1 MKAII
6 LNHPLVAHKLSILR
20 DKKTGT
26 KEFRELIS
34 ELSSFLCYE
43 ALRDAELKEVEIETP
58 LTKMKAEKLN
68 EDKYAFIPIL
78 RAGTGMLDGLIKVM
92 PNAKIGHIGLYRNE
106 ETLKPVKYY
115 YKVPKDIAEREVIVL
130 DPMLA
135 TGGSAIDAISMIK
148 EDAKNENLKIK
159 FLCIIAAPE
168 GVKALEETHP
178 DVQIYAASLDERLN
192 EKGYIVP
199 GLGVKNENCFSK
211 TWRIYNE

>member
-68 EDKYAFIPIL
+68 EDK
-78 RAGTGMLDGLIKVM
+78 
-92 PNAKIGHIGLYRNE
+92 
-106 ETLKPVKYY
+106 
-115 YKVPKDIAEREVIVL
+115 
-130 DPMLA
+130 
-135 TGGSAIDAISMIK
+135 
-148 EDAKNENLKIK
+148 
-159 FLCIIAAPE
+159 
-168 GVKALEETHP
+168 
-178 DVQIYAASLDERLN
+178 
-192 EKGYIVP
+192 
-199 GLGVKNENCFSK
+199 
-211 TWRIYNE
+211 